1 MRPLSIMLTVP
12 QSKCGDRKDLPLE
25 TRKQFS
31 HLHPNALE
39 CRTCCARRKVRF
51 ACGCIA
57 EGALPRDIWLATIT
71 TRMLNE
77 YFAGWKADRKAH
89 GGSVASSIEQ
99 VGGQTGLGEV
109 LCALDDHRGVSRDN
123 RALSKCGRRY
133 DRQGGGRGQMQKLS
147 AAKFHRGRSLSAP
160 SFDHLVGAQ
169 Q

>member
-1 MRPLSIMLTVP
+1 MRPPSIMLTAP

-77 YFAGWKADRKAH
+77 YFAGWKADRNAY
-89 GGSVASSIEQ
+89 GASLASLFEDLS
-99 VGGQTGLGEV
+99 GQTRLGV
-109 LCALDDHRGVSRDN
+109 VILCVRL
-123 RALSKCGRRY
+123 
-133 DRQGGGRGQMQKLS
+133 
-147 AAKFHRGRSLSAP
+147 F
-160 SFDHLVGAQ
+160 
-169 Q
+169 